1 MIENNL
7 VQLFFYLLPA
17 LIVGGLAFYFFNL
30 HTRNEEQRRKF
41 LLQKEN
47 SKHAFPVRMQA
58 YERMALF
65 LERIAPGNL
74 LVRITPYNDKKED
87 YTELLTKTIEQEFEH
102 NLAQQIYMS
111 DECWNVIK
119 ASKNATIN
127 NLRKTAMDESIEDVA
142 EFRKK
147 VISSV
152 LDGDSPSST
161 GLAYL
166 KKEVGRLW

>member
-30 HTRNEEQRRKF
+30 HTRNEEQRRRF

-47 SKHAFPVRMQA
+47 NKHAFPVRMQA

-87 YTELLTKTIEQEFEH
+87 YAELLVKTIEQEFEH
-102 NLAQQIYMS
+102 NLAQQIYIS
-111 DECWNVIK
+111 DECWNVIR

-127 NLRKTAMDESIEDVA
+127 NLRKTAADEEIQNVVDY
-142 EFRKK
+142 RKK

-166 KKEVGRLW
+166 KNEVARLW